1 MKPVQFEPIEQPQ
14 EPEYII
20 TENKLEIFER
30 VLPGGYQKMVD
41 VVRSRPYTA
50 PPLRRFSTKEL
61 VDELSR
67 REGVKE
73 INLRMACMQDFR
85 GHDRCL
91 VIKE

>member
-1 MKPVQFEPIEQPQ
+1 MTAEQEYKYTRVRMMTTEQ
-14 EPEYII
+14 EPEHII
-20 TENKLEIFER
+20 TESQMDELNDK
-30 VLPGGYQKMVD
+30 D
-41 VVRSRPYTA
+41 VWDAVRSRPYTA